1 MHNMVMRTLSK
12 LLAAVAVVL
21 VVWAFAWVGARSV
34 GLFRRGGDA
43 EVVLRVMHWSG
54 GGGQQEDEI
63 VESSLRAFEAA
74 NPGIRVQRINPGDSG
89 QFFTKLQTMMAAG
102 EPPDVFYM
110 DYARLPVFVREGQ
123 LANVEVLAEQYGDL
137 SLDDFYAPAVD
148 AFRWDGSRVGSGSLW
163 GVPKD
168 FTTLGFYVNLDL
180 LDAAGIGRPPNDWS
194 WNQFIETARAM
205 GQLDGVTGAELVT
218 WPFVLRAIL
227 WTEGVDVVG
236 QDWTDLRVTDPQV
249 LAVLQRLRDWRYAE
263 RGTLAAAEAEGVDPS
278 SLFLTGRIG
287 MVGPFGRWVVP
298 SFRTIAARGEPGG
311 FAWDFLPLPRGSEHA
326 NVIATVAWS
335 VAAESAHPAESF
347 SLLRWLVSEDIQAA
361 QSRLGLAIPTRRSVA
376 NSDAFIDPTVPPASD
391 QVFLDEI
398 EVARVPSWPVDPAF
412 AEQFD
417 RRLNKSLRGS
427 DDVQTAA
434 NSLDG
439 WWRDRLE
446 SPLTIGTFE
455 RMPWWMLW
463 LLAGVILAVAAVGT
477 AVMMRRSRASRISR
491 SEERAGWLLASPWM
505 IGFAVFLAGP
515 IAISLLLSF
524 TRWGGIGPLETAE
537 YVGAANYARMLTE
550 DDTFRRSLFVTVLYA
565 AIAVPTGQV
574 FALMAALLLNMRVAG
589 VGLYRAAWYLPSVLA
604 GVGIAVL
611 WQWVFKSEGGLMN
624 TVLEPLL
631 SPFGLQ
637 PPAWFT
643 TDAAVWGVPAFA
655 IMNFWIVGG
664 SMLVYLAGL
673 RNIPK
678 EQYEAASIDG
688 ARAWRRFRNVTLPML
703 SPVILFNVIMAIIGS
718 FQVFTQ
724 AFVMTSGGPGDDTR
738 FYVLYL
744 YNLAFDVY
752 EMGYASALAWVLL
765 LVVLVLTAITLKIGG
780 RKVYYE
786 GMA

>member
-1 MHNMVMRTLSK
+1 MF
-12 LLAAVAVVL
+12 
-21 VVWAFAWVGARSV
+21 VVWAFVWVGARA
-34 GLFRRGGDA
+34 FRSHGDDA
-43 EVVLRVMHWSG
+43 TVLRVMHWSG

-63 VESSLRAFEAA
+63 VESSLRTFEAA
-74 NPGIRVQRINPGDSG
+74 HPGIVVQRINPGDSG

-102 EPPDVFYM
+102 DPPDVFYM

-123 LANVEVLAEQYGDL
+123 LANIDAAQIG
-137 SLDDFYAPAVD
+137 LDDFYEPAVS
-148 AFRWDGSRVGSGSLW
+148 AFRWDGERTGSGPLW

-180 LDAAGIGRPPNDWS
+180 LEQAGVSRPAPDWT
-194 WNQFIETARAM
+194 WDDFITTARAV
-205 GQLDGVTGAELVT
+205 GDVDGVTGAEVVT
-218 WPFVLRAIL
+218 WPFVLRSIL

-236 QDWTDLRVTDPQV
+236 DDWTDLRVTDPDVQ
-249 LAVLQRLRDWRYAE
+249 AVLKRLRDWRYGE
-263 RGTLAAAEAEGVDPS
+263 SGTLASAEAEGVDPS
-278 SLFLTGRIG
+278 SLFLTGRLG

-298 SFRTIAARGEPGG
+298 SFRTIAEPGQPGG
-311 FAWDFLPLPRGSEHA
+311 FDWDFFPLPRGRERA

-335 VAAESAHPAESF
+335 MAAESAHPDEATA
-347 SLLRWLVSEDIQAA
+347 LLNWLVSEDIQAA
-361 QSRLGLAIPTRRSVA
+361 QSRLGLAIPTRQRVA
-376 NSDAFIDPTVPPASD
+376 ESDAFVDPTVRPASD
-391 QVFLDEI
+391 RAFLDEI
-398 EVARVPSWPVDPAF
+398 AVARVPHWPADPAF

-427 DDVQTAA
+427 DDVETATRELA
-434 NSLDG
+434 G
-439 WWRDRLE
+439 WWENRLE
-446 SPLTIGTFE
+446 SPLTIGTFSP
-455 RMPWWMLW
+455 MPWWRIW
-463 LLAGVILAVAAVGT
+463 AVLLGVFALLSITTVILARRGGRSPAA
-477 AVMMRRSRASRISR
+477 RR
-491 SEERAGWLLASPWM
+491 EERAGWVLASPWM
-505 IGFAVFLAGP
+505 IGFCAFLAVP
-515 IAISLLLSF
+515 IVLSLLLSF
-524 TRWGGIGPLETAE
+524 TRWGGIGPLESAE
-537 YVGAANYARMLTE
+537 YVGGANYARMFAE
-550 DDTFRRSLFVTVLYA
+550 DDTFRRSLWVTVWYA
-565 AIAVPTGQV
+565 LLAVPTGQC
-574 FALMAALLLNMRVAG
+574 FALVAALLLNMKVCG

-624 TVLEPLL
+624 TVLEPALA
-631 SPFGLQ
+631 PFGLT

-643 TDAAVWGVPAFA
+643 DDAAHWGIPAFA
-655 IMNFWIVGG
+655 IMNLWLVGG

-688 ARAWRRFRNVTLPML
+688 ARGWRRFRSVTLPML

-752 EMGYASALAWVLL
+752 EMGYASSLAWVLL
-765 LVVLVLTAITLKIGG
+765 IVVLVLTAITLKVGG

>member
-1 MHNMVMRTLSK
+1 
-12 LLAAVAVVL
+12 
-21 VVWAFAWVGARSV
+21 
-34 GLFRRGGDA
+34 
-43 EVVLRVMHWSG
+43 
-54 GGGQQEDEI
+54 
-63 VESSLRAFEAA
+63 
-74 NPGIRVQRINPGDSG
+74 
-89 QFFTKLQTMMAAG
+89 
-102 EPPDVFYM
+102 
-110 DYARLPVFVREGQ
+110 
-123 LANVEVLAEQYGDL
+123 
-137 SLDDFYAPAVD
+137 
-148 AFRWDGSRVGSGSLW
+148 
-163 GVPKD
+163 
-168 FTTLGFYVNLDL
+168 
-180 LDAAGIGRPPNDWS
+180 
-194 WNQFIETARAM
+194 
-205 GQLDGVTGAELVT
+205 
-218 WPFVLRAIL
+218 
-227 WTEGVDVVG
+227 
-236 QDWTDLRVTDPQV
+236 
-249 LAVLQRLRDWRYAE
+249 
-263 RGTLAAAEAEGVDPS
+263 
-278 SLFLTGRIG
+278 
-287 MVGPFGRWVVP
+287 
-298 SFRTIAARGEPGG
+298 
-311 FAWDFLPLPRGSEHA
+311 
-326 NVIATVAWS
+326 
-335 VAAESAHPAESF
+335 
-347 SLLRWLVSEDIQAA
+347 
-361 QSRLGLAIPTRRSVA
+361 
-376 NSDAFIDPTVPPASD
+376 
-391 QVFLDEI
+391 
-398 EVARVPSWPVDPAF
+398 
-412 AEQFD
+412 
-417 RRLNKSLRGS
+417 
-427 DDVQTAA
+427 
-434 NSLDG
+434 
-439 WWRDRLE
+439 
-446 SPLTIGTFE
+446 
-455 RMPWWMLW
+455 
-463 LLAGVILAVAAVGT
+463 
-477 AVMMRRSRASRISR
+477 
-491 SEERAGWLLASPWM
+491 
-505 IGFAVFLAGP
+505 
-515 IAISLLLSF
+515 
-524 TRWGGIGPLETAE
+524 
-537 YVGAANYARMLTE
+537 MLTE